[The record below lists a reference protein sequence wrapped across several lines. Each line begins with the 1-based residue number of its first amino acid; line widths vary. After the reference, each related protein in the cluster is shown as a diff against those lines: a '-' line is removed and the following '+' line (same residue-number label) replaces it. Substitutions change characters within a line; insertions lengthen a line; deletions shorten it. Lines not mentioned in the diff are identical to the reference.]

1 MELKRS
7 KFYTMNRVS
16 ATLIILFLVLAG
28 CKTTEKT
35 TTDAD
40 ESPSTETENE
50 PIFDVE
56 PEVVEAYL
64 TEEMDEFD
72 RLLFEN
78 RSQLSDRF
86 ASVEHDMPDLFLKD
100 VVQEEKVVDQ
110 YAGFR
115 VQLLSTR
122 SVAEADST
130 KDNFRVWA
138 DQHIQGYSPEAYV
151 TFRQPYY
158 KVRVGDFRDQQK
170 ANSFSR
176 MVKDEYPAA
185 WVVHDRIEPD
195 FLPADTTDIQRV
207 DL

>member
-1 MELKRS
+1 M
-7 KFYTMNRVS
+7 
-16 ATLIILFLVLAG
+16 FLVLAG

-35 TTDAD
+35 TTETD
-40 ESPSTETENE
+40 ESPSSETENE
-50 PIFDVE
+50 PIFDVD

-64 TEEMDEFD
+64 AEEMDEFD
-72 RLLFEN
+72 QLLFEN

-86 ASVEHDMPDLFLKD
+86 ATVEHDLPDLFLKD

-138 DQHIQGYSPEAYV
+138 DQHIRGYSPEAYV

-170 ANSFSR
+170 ANNFSR
-176 MVKDEYPAA
+176 MVKGEYPAA

-195 FLPADTTDIQRV
+195 FLPADTTQIEFVNQ
-207 DL
+207 

>member
-1 MELKRS
+1 
-7 KFYTMNRVS
+7 MNRVS
-16 ATLIILFLVLAG
+16 ATLIILLLVLAG

-50 PIFDVE
+50 PIFDVD

-64 TEEMDEFD
+64 AEEMDEFD

-170 ANSFSR
+170 ANNFSR

-185 WVVHDRIEPD
+185 WVVHDRIEPN
-195 FLPADTTDIQRV
+195 FLPADTTQIEFVNQ
-207 DL
+207 

>member
-1 MELKRS
+1 
-7 KFYTMNRVS
+7 MNRVS
-16 ATLIILFLVLAG
+16 TALIILLLVLAG

-35 TTDAD
+35 TTDGE
-40 ESPSTETENE
+40 ESTTTETENE
-50 PIFDVE
+50 PIFDVD
-56 PEVVEAYL
+56 PEIVESYL
-64 TEEMDEFD
+64 AEEMDEFD

-100 VVQEEKVVDQ
+100 VVQDDKVVDQ

-170 ANSFSR
+170 ANNFSR

-195 FLPADTTDIQRV
+195 FLPADTTNIQRI

>member
-1 MELKRS
+1 
-7 KFYTMNRVS
+7 MNRVS

>member
-1 MELKRS
+1 MK
-7 KFYTMNRVS
+7 KKV
-16 ATLIILFLVLAG
+16 LITALILFIAA
-28 CKTTEKT
+28 CS
-35 TTDAD
+35 TTDKVTTVTGEKVPEE
-40 ESPSTETENE
+40 ESNQ
-50 PIFDVE
+50 PIFEVD
-56 PEVVEAYL
+56 PEIVEAYL
-64 TEEMDEFD
+64 LEEMDDFE

-78 RSQLSDRF
+78 RSQLSDQF

-100 VVQEEKVVDQ
+100 VVREEKEVDP

-130 KDNFRVWA
+130 KDNFRAWA
-138 DQHIQGYSPEAYV
+138 DEHIQGYSPEAYV

-170 ANSFSR
+170 ANDFSR
-176 MVKDEYPAA
+176 MVKDEYPGA

-195 FLPADTTDIQRV
+195 FLPADTTEIKRV
-207 DL
+207 ELQNNF

>member
-1 MELKRS
+1 
-7 KFYTMNRVS
+7 MNRVS
-16 ATLIILFLVLAG
+16 TALIILLLVLAG

-35 TTDAD
+35 TTDGE
-40 ESPSTETENE
+40 ESPTTETENE
-50 PIFDVE
+50 PIFDVD
-56 PEVVEAYL
+56 PEIVESYL
-64 TEEMDEFD
+64 AEEMDEFD

-100 VVQEEKVVDQ
+100 VVQDDKVVDQ

-170 ANSFSR
+170 ANNFSR

-195 FLPADTTDIQRV
+195 FLPADTTNIQRI

>member
-1 MELKRS
+1 
-7 KFYTMNRVS
+7 MNRVS
-16 ATLIILFLVLAG
+16 ATLIILLLVLTG

-35 TTDAD
+35 TTDAN
-40 ESPSTETENE
+40 ESPSKETENE
-50 PIFDVE
+50 PIFDVD

-64 TEEMDEFD
+64 AEEMDEFD

-170 ANSFSR
+170 ANNFSR

-185 WVVHDRIEPD
+185 WVVHDRIEPN
-195 FLPADTTDIQRV
+195 FLPADTTQIEFVNQ
-207 DL
+207 

>member
-1 MELKRS
+1 M
-7 KFYTMNRVS
+7 
-16 ATLIILFLVLAG
+16 IILLLVLAG

-35 TTDAD
+35 TTDGE
-40 ESPSTETENE
+40 ESPTTETENE
-50 PIFDVE
+50 PIFDVD
-56 PEVVEAYL
+56 PEIVESYL
-64 TEEMDEFD
+64 AEEMDEFD

-100 VVQEEKVVDQ
+100 VVQDDKVVDQ

-170 ANSFSR
+170 ANNFSR

-195 FLPADTTDIQRV
+195 FLPADTTNIQRI